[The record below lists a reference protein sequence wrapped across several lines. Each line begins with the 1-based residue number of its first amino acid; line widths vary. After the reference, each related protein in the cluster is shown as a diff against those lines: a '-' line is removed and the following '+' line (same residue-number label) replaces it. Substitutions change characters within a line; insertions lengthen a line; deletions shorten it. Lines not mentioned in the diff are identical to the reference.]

1 MRYPCASGQQKTDC
15 TELPTLAQRMHWR
28 RCKMQGSADPC
39 WMHWHKRLTKHRRA
53 QRNHRQ
59 MHWHVCIT
67 IPQTLKG
74 TQTLFVFNSVKSH
87 LHLTALNSF
96 VIPPDIAR
104 EDEDN
109 ALYISSHK
117 NFTLR

>member
-1 MRYPCASGQQKTDC
+1 
-15 TELPTLAQRMHWR
+15 
-28 RCKMQGSADPC
+28 
-39 WMHWHKRLTKHRRA
+39 
-53 QRNHRQ
+53 

-67 IPQTLKG
+67 IPQTLVG